1 MRFGTKAIH
10 SGQIPDISTGAIMTP
25 IYLSSTFVQEAPG
38 KHKGYEYSRTANPTR
53 TALEKNLADLED
65 GKFGLAFSSG
75 CAAMDAVIHL
85 LNPGDHVLAT
95 DDLYGGTYRL
105 FKQVYE
111 KYGISF
117 TQIDTTQAEQI
128 KTDWRPQ
135 TRMLWIESPS
145 NPLLKITDIKKAA
158 QIAHQHKALCVVD
171 NTFATPYLQ
180 QPLLLGADIVLHSTT
195 KYLGGHSDI
204 IGGAIIVNDKT
215 LYQSLA
221 FLQNAIGGV
230 PSPVD
235 AWLILRGT
243 KTLHL
248 RMERHCQ
255 NAKAIATFLE
265 KHSLVKRVW
274 YPGLKSHPQHQLAQ
288 SQMKEPGGMISFE
301 IKSQQEKAR
310 RFVSA
315 TKIIALAESLG
326 GVESLIEH
334 PASMTHGSIPPE
346 QRRKTGLSDT
356 LIRLSVGV
364 EDVEDLIEDLNRGFT
379 KIA

>member
-10 SGQIPDISTGAIMTP
+10 SGQPPDISTGAIMTP
-25 IYLSSTFVQEAPG
+25 IYLSSTFVQESPG

-53 TALEKNLADLED
+53 TALEKNLAALEE
-65 GKFGLAFSSG
+65 GKFGLAFASG

-105 FKQVYE
+105 FKSVYE

-117 TQIDTTQAEQI
+117 TQIDTTQSEQI
-128 KTDWRPQ
+128 KAAWRLQ

-145 NPLLKITDIKKAA
+145 NPLLKISDIKKASH
-158 QIAHQHKALCVVD
+158 IAHKHKALCVVD

-204 IGGAIIVNDKT
+204 VGGAVIINDET
-215 LYQSLA
+215 IYRSLA

-230 PSPVD
+230 PGPVD
-235 AWLILRGT
+235 AWLILRGI

-265 KHSLVKRVW
+265 KHPLVKRVW
-274 YPGLKSHPQHQLAQ
+274 YPGLKSHPQHQLAR
-288 SQMKEPGGMISFE
+288 SQMKESGGMISFE
-301 IKSQQEKAR
+301 IKGQQEKAK

-346 QRRKTGLSDT
+346 QRREIGLSDT

-364 EDVEDLIEDLNRGFT
+364 EDIKDLTEDIGRAFEVVS
-379 KIA
+379 